1 MRGRIPGVMVALL
14 FWAGIAQ
21 ADNSPTWTQLSLDTC
36 EVNKFVQANPN
47 HDGRGVVIA
56 ILDTG
61 VDPSIPGLTT
71 TPDGEVKVIDIQ
83 DFSGEGDTD
92 LHRVLATDNGQ
103 AAVEYDD
110 DGNPVEYT
118 LPELKTNGEERKLLF
133 GWLKEKKF
141 INGDIPDLNGNG
153 KTNDSFAVLVTY
165 FAGDGDDQAI
175 CYVDTNMDRS
185 FADEKPLQN
194 YKLKYDTF
202 DLARSK
208 PEKQIVPLTFSIN
221 IFLRQSKVV
230 FCFDDGAHGTHVAGI
245 AAGYKINN
253 QEGLNGVAPGAKVIG
268 LKIGNGALGGIS
280 TTDAKKKAMEYAARY
295 ARENGVPVVCN
306 LSYGVDSTI
315 ESNSDIDKFMEKHLR
330 RNPYLVFC
338 TSGGNDGPGL
348 SSVGTPAAADQAIAV
363 AALLAAD
370 SARDVQG
377 FNIDHAVVTPFNSR
391 GGELP
396 KSDIATPGWCT
407 STVPRHVQRGDYWA
421 GTSMA
426 SPYAAGLCAL
436 LISDVIADNPK
447 TKVRGCDVKRAL
459 CLSASPIPGFNTLDY
474 GYGLPHAPKAASIL
488 RKLVKSAATDPV
500 IGYEISTDC
509 PHGYKGRAPAAYWR
523 STWFPKTERQTFS
536 IGPVFAPGT
545 DASRPDCVHP

>member
-21 ADNSPTWTQLSLDTC
+21 ANNSPTWTQLSLDTC
-36 EVNKFVQANPN
+36 EVNKFLQANPN

-61 VDPSIPGLTT
+61 VDPSIPGLTN

-103 AAVEYDD
+103 AVVEYDD
-110 DGNPVEYT
+110 DGNPVEYA
-118 LPELKTNGEERKLLF
+118 LPELKTNGEDRKFLF

-141 INGDIPDLNGNG
+141 INGDIPDLNDNG

-165 FAGDGDDQAI
+165 FAGDGDDLAI

-245 AAGYKINN
+245 AAGYRINN
-253 QEGLNGVAPGAKVIG
+253 QEGLNGVAP
-268 LKIGNGALGGIS
+268 
-280 TTDAKKKAMEYAARY
+280 
-295 ARENGVPVVCN
+295 
-306 LSYGVDSTI
+306 
-315 ESNSDIDKFMEKHLR
+315 
-330 RNPYLVFC
+330 
-338 TSGGNDGPGL
+338 
-348 SSVGTPAAADQAIAV
+348 
-363 AALLAAD
+363 
-370 SARDVQG
+370 
-377 FNIDHAVVTPFNSR
+377 R
-391 GGELP
+391 G
-396 KSDIATPGWCT
+396 K
-407 STVPRHVQRGDYWA
+407 
-421 GTSMA
+421 
-426 SPYAAGLCAL
+426 
-436 LISDVIADNPK
+436 
-447 TKVRGCDVKRAL
+447 
-459 CLSASPIPGFNTLDY
+459 
-474 GYGLPHAPKAASIL
+474 GYRFKN
-488 RKLVKSAATDPV
+488 R
-500 IGYEISTDC
+500 
-509 PHGYKGRAPAAYWR
+509 
-523 STWFPKTERQTFS
+523 
-536 IGPVFAPGT
+536 
-545 DASRPDCVHP
+545 